1 MDLATLLGMVSAFG
15 LVMYGIMSG
24 GSLLIFWDAAS
35 AAIVVGGTLGVTL
48 INYPLGDVMRVMVIV
63 KKIFLHKLKSAK
75 ELIASLV
82 ELATD
87 TRKGGILSIEGKI
100 KEIDDKFFAKGL
112 QMLVDGIEV
121 NSIKSV
127 LEKEIDYVSERHR
140 LGAEIFTT
148 LGAFAPALGMIGTL
162 IGLVQMLQSLED
174 PSTIGPAMA
183 IALITTFYGAI
194 MANLLFLPIAGKLKK
209 RDQEEMLVRELI
221 LEGVISIAS
230 GENPRI
236 MEQKLQVFLSP
247 NQREVPEEPAEK

>member
-1 MDLATLLGMVSAFG
+1 MVTAFG
-15 LVMYGIMSG
+15 LVMFGILSG

-35 AAIVVGGTLGVTL
+35 CAIVVGGTVGVTL
-48 INYPLGDVMRVMVIV
+48 INYPLGDVMGVVVVV
-63 KKIFLHKLKSAK
+63 KKIFLNKLKSAQ
-75 ELIASLV
+75 ELIVSLV
-82 ELATD
+82 EMATE
-87 TRKGGILSIEGKI
+87 TRKGGILSIEPKI
-100 KEIDDKFFAKGL
+100 KEIEDPFFAKGL

-148 LGAFAPALGMIGTL
+148 LATFAPALGMIGTL
-162 IGLVQMLQSLED
+162 IGLVQMLQKLED

-183 IALITTFYGAI
+183 IALITTFYGAL

-209 RDQEEMLVRELI
+209 RDQEEMLVMELI
-221 LEGVISIAS
+221 LEGVLSIAA

-236 MEQKLQVFLSP
+236 MEQKLKVFLSP
-247 NQREVPEEPAEK
+247 KLRGTEE